1 MDTPE
6 IRYQCQRCG
15 ACCRWPGEVV
25 LSDAEI
31 RAMAAHLGQS
41 EHAFIQTRTALRRTR
56 SGLTLAQKADGS
68 CTLLDGGDC
77 IVHEA
82 KPAQCRAFPNTWRF
96 PGWRQLC
103 EATPERATEP
113 PAE

>member
-25 LSDAEI
+25 LSEGEI
-31 RAMAAHLGQS
+31 SAMAAQLGQD
-41 EHAFIQTRTALRRTR
+41 EHEFIQQRTELRRAR
-56 SGLTLAQKADGS
+56 SGLTLAQKPDGS
-68 CTLLDGGDC
+68 CTLLEGKTC
-77 IVHEA
+77 IVHDS

-103 EATPERATEP
+103 EATPERVGDGGRD
-113 PAE
+113 